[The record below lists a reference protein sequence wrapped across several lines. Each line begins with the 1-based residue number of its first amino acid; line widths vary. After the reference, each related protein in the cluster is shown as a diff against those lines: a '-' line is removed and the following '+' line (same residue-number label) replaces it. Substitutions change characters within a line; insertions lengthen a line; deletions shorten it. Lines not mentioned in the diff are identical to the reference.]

1 MVRMGTVRQGLPW
14 AQSLRPG
21 LHQTRRTNADTKR
34 ARFSARALPSEPFTS
49 VGVTRLASSETDV
62 PLLHP
67 IEITQWVN
75 VQGHQPNPRYSS
87 AVRFQ

>member
-1 MVRMGTVRQGLPW
+1 MFQVRVGGDGEISLGLGQGLG
-14 AQSLRPG
+14 LRV
-21 LHQTRRTNADTKR
+21 QVV
-34 ARFSARALPSEPFTS
+34 E
-49 VGVTRLASSETDV
+49 VTRLASSETDV
-62 PLLHP
+62 PLSHS